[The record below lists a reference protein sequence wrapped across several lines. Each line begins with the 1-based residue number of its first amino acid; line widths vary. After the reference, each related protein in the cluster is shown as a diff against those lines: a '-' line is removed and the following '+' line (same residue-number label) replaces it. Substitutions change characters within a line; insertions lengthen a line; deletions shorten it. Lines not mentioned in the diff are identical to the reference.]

1 MQVKGGQDLGWIVND
16 GRIKRIWEAFAG
28 RFVIIINIILINII
42 IINMI
47 IMTISYYIIII
58 VINII
63 IIFNAKGVFIINLI
77 NILIVLITMVTAVRL
92 EININEV
99 MMVS

>member
-1 MQVKGGQDLGWIVND
+1 MMIV
-16 GRIKRIWEAFAG
+16 I
-28 RFVIIINIILINII
+28 FVIIIHIILNE
-42 IINMI
+42 
-47 IMTISYYIIII
+47 
-58 VINII
+58 
-63 IIFNAKGVFIINLI
+63 KGAFVINLI

>member
-1 MQVKGGQDLGWIVND
+1 
-16 GRIKRIWEAFAG
+16 
-28 RFVIIINIILINII
+28 
-42 IINMI
+42 
-47 IMTISYYIIII
+47 MTITYY
-58 VINII
+58 
-63 IIFNAKGVFIINLI
+63 AKGVFVINLM

>member
-1 MQVKGGQDLGWIVND
+1 
-16 GRIKRIWEAFAG
+16 
-28 RFVIIINIILINII
+28 
-42 IINMI
+42 
-47 IMTISYYIIII
+47 MTITYY
-58 VINII
+58 
-63 IIFNAKGVFIINLI
+63 AKGVFVINLI

>member
-1 MQVKGGQDLGWIVND
+1 M
-16 GRIKRIWEAFAG
+16 GRICG
-28 RFVIIINIILINII
+28 RFVIIINII
-42 IINMI
+42 
-47 IMTISYYIIII
+47 IMTISY
-58 VINII
+58 NII
-63 IIFNAKGVFIINLI
+63 ILKIDSMMIIIFVIIIHIIFNEKGAFVINLI

>member
-1 MQVKGGQDLGWIVND
+1 MGWIVND

-28 RFVIIINIILINII
+28 RFVIIINIIL
-42 IINMI
+42 
-47 IMTISYYIIII
+47 
-58 VINII
+58 INII